1 MGVRNGFQ
9 GFKSRLSSA
18 VSTTVSHHHPNSWN
32 TTQGESFFS
41 AAAVLLCY
49 SVMPRFFC
57 HPAGHSVSKLL
68 KNVSLSYVDFGRENS
83 NVFALHDICSSLR
96 SQYNETFRG
105 IFYHYVCRFLWNFRP
120 GPFVEFPGQLFR
132 LEDE

>member
-18 VSTTVSHHHPNSWN
+18 VLTTVSHHHPNSWN

-68 KNVSLSYVDFGRENS
+68 KNVSFSYVDFGRENS
-83 NVFALHDICSSLR
+83 NVFALHDINVARFAR
-96 SQYNETFRG
+96 SIMRLLEGFFTTVSVASYG
-105 IFYHYVCRFLWNFRP
+105 ISDPDPLWNFRDNYF
-120 GPFVEFPGQLFR
+120 G
-132 LEDE
+132 